1 MEEQAAQREAE
12 RRIAAQQEAERRI
25 AAQQAAQQ
33 ATQQQAAQQVAQA
46 QVFPISSSEDTH
58 MTPAQ
63 VDQVD
68 RDIFGEAFSGI
79 PQRPR
84 DPFRRIARDPIQ
96 QEETLPQGITS
107 VPAQPPNEPIRPN
120 FNRLQPSSS
129 SSSLQPLSSVTPS
142 TRSSWRRRRHCRRN
156 VGRATQST
164 RRRISPLRATT
175 SANSPVRTNLGP
187 SRPTTTW
194 Y

>member
-1 MEEQAAQREAE
+1 M
-12 RRIAAQQEAERRI
+12 
-25 AAQQAAQQ
+25 
-33 ATQQQAAQQVAQA
+33 
-46 QVFPISSSEDTH
+46 H

-129 SSSLQPLSSVTPS
+129 SSSLQPTYPPLPPPPGAPGDDDAIVEEMWDALLNPQEEGLVPFEPQPPQTVPS
-142 TRSSWRRRRHCRRN
+142 EPILVPHGPHPLGTDASWDYN
-156 VGRATQST
+156 KF
-164 RRRISPLRATT
+164 
-175 SANSPVRTNLGP
+175 
-187 SRPTTTW
+187 
-194 Y
+194 